1 MMYFVLRALVVAA
14 GLWVASKIVPGVVF
28 VSWTDLALAA
38 VLLGI
43 ANALI
48 RPVLFI
54 LTLPVT
60 VVTLGLFIF
69 VVNGLMVGLV
79 DWLLKGFATTG
90 LWADT
95 LTAIVVGLVSWVA
108 SWFLSGKPQRR

>member
-1 MMYFVLRALVVAA
+1 MINFILRAVIVAA

-28 VSWTDLALAA
+28 ASWTDLAA

-48 RPVLFI
+48 RPILFV
-54 LTLPVT
+54 LTLPIT
-60 VVTLGLFIF
+60 VVTLGLFIL

-90 LWADT
+90 LWADI
-95 LTAIVVGLVSWVA
+95 LVAIVVGLTSWVA
-108 SWFLSGKPQRR
+108 SWFLGGDRKRA

>member
-28 VSWTDLALAA
+28 ASWTDLALAA

-48 RPVLFI
+48 RPVLFV

-79 DWLLKGFATTG
+79 DWLLHGFHTTG
-90 LWADT
+90 LWADI
-95 LTAIVVGLVSWVA
+95 LVAIVVSLVGWVA